1 MIHHIVLVKFRSDVT
16 AEARQAIWDSLE
28 ALGEVIDGIESAQF
42 GVNISPEGFSRGY
55 DDGFVMVFR
64 DAAARD
70 IYLEHPAHKAAGAD
84 LIGALDGG
92 FDGLLVVDI

>member
-1 MIHHIVLVKFRSDVT
+1 MIHHIVLVKFRADVST
-16 AEARQAIWDSLE
+16 ETRSKIWDSLD
-28 ALGEVIDGIESAQF
+28 ALSEVIDGIVSADF

-55 DDGFVMVFR
+55 DDGFVMVFQ

-70 IYLEHPAHKAAGAD
+70 TYLEHPAHKAAGAG
-84 LIGALDGG
+84 LIAALEGG